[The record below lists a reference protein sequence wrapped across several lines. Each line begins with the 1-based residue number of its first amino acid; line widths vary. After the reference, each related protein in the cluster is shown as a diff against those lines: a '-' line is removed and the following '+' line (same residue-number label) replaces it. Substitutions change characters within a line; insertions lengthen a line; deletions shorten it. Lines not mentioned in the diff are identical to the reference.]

1 MNHKP
6 TNDLISAYHDGE
18 LSAAERAEVEQ
29 WLATSPAAQAEL
41 ESYQSL
47 SGLLREA
54 GRPSLSADL
63 TPAVMQMIEQRMLLP
78 ETATRPE
85 RKTRSGQV
93 WTRWAVLFAAVAA
106 GLIVAVQVAP
116 RHPAQVP
123 AVVQQPAP
131 QPAPQLAPQVDNQP
145 VAAQTA
151 VAKVDPAPAQT
162 TVPEVAPA
170 TPQVVASAV
179 PFEVISDL
187 KRANTGKIVRFLKQ
201 SGTDVAVFHLLVRDV
216 QPGLEALQQI
226 LSTQVAGPQD
236 QPAPTATVAFYIQAN
251 QDQLD
256 KVIAELQS
264 AAQPQFVALAVQP
277 AVKAEALNKLIPHQ
291 PAEQAAQ
298 QVTLKADELYAL
310 GVGALPADQ
319 LLANRSVTGSAAAV
333 PRAMTQGTAG
343 TIKKLGSSLKKLLI
357 VVEKA
362 PEALLPAA
370 TEGQ

>member
-29 WLATSPAAQAEL
+29 LLATSPAARAEL

-54 GRPSLSADL
+54 GRPTLSADL

-93 WTRWAVLFAAVAA
+93 WTRWAVLIAAVAA

-123 AVVQQPAP
+123 AVVQH
-131 QPAPQLAPQVDNQP
+131 PAPQLAPQVDNQP

-162 TVPEVAPA
+162 TVPEVAPF
-170 TPQVVASAV
+170 TSPQVVASAV
-179 PFEVISDL
+179 PFEIISDL

-216 QPGLEALQQI
+216 QPGLAALQQI
-226 LSTQVAGPQD
+226 LSTQVAAPQD
-236 QPAPTATVAFYIQAN
+236 QAAPTATVAFYIQAN

-277 AVKAEALNKLIPHQ
+277 VVKAEALNKLIPHQ
-291 PAEQAAQ
+291 PAEQSAQ
-298 QVTLKADELYAL
+298 PVALKADELYAL

-319 LLANRSVTGSAAAV
+319 LLANRSVTGSAAAI
-333 PRAMTQGTAG
+333 PRAMTQGNAG
-343 TIKKLGSSLKKLLI
+343 AIKKLGSSLKKLLI